1 MKNQNDELADL
12 LGELDPP
19 YESLEELRIGKVLD
33 RYGVPFFYKQPSII
47 YNEGKNEIWKPSF
60 TMYSYGGAVVDYV
73 ADKCDNPGERIL
85 SKDRIYKY
93 NQVPAVLLGPK
104 DLEKPK
110 WDRDLY
116 EKLEQVYR
124 QAFDPTKY
132 TPAGIEQSGKY
143 SH

>member
-1 MKNQNDELADL
+1 MKKQNDELADL

-19 YESLEELRIGKVLD
+19 YESLEEIRIGKVLD

-60 TMYSYGGAVVDYV
+60 TMYSYGGAVVDYI
-73 ADKCDNPGERIL
+73 ASTGENPQARIF

-104 DLEKPK
+104 DLEKPN
-110 WDRDLY
+110 WDIDLY

-124 QAFDPTKY
+124 QTFDPMRY